1 MPQRKVGQVVDI
13 HIEHCIGGDQDVIG
27 VERLAGKARLKQRH
41 QRGEGIST
49 QGLDVMQVVVF
60 IVGVVAVLLQ
70 KLGLMDLVLGRRHPQ
85 PQWQC
90 LLVDHGIGQC
100 DCPAKV
106 GGRRLFDDGVQPV
119 LQGTGAQAHGL
130 QVIHAFHDRV
140 VVAVYSVIQ
149 QVLINTLQR
158 ALAKCLMGLAQA
170 ERQILQQAQAVEWV
184 RQALGDF
191 IAQGVDRG
199 KDFVAQARGPEQ
211 RLARALRVDTAALSD
226 HERIG
231 QRLWRIDGVQ
241 VQRQAIGIR
250 QKSVKAMACQAR
262 QTVGLK

>member
-1 MPQRKVGQVVDI
+1 MF
-13 HIEHCIGGDQDVIG
+13 
-27 VERLAGKARLKQRH
+27 L
-41 QRGEGIST
+41 
-49 QGLDVMQVVVF
+49 
-60 IVGVVAVLLQ
+60 VGVVAVLLQ
-70 KLGLMDLVLGRRHPQ
+70 KLGLVGLVLGRRHTQ

-106 GGRRLFDDGVQPV
+106 GGRRLFDDGVQPI

-170 ERQILQQAQAVEWV
+170 ERQIFQQAQAVDRV

-211 RLARALRVDTAALSD
+211 RLARALRVDTAALGAFTSSSTTTAFTP
-226 HERIG
+226 RISPATRSPLCAVASCFTSCRRTVPTRTASNACG
-231 QRLWRIDGVQ
+231 KTSTRTSPATID
-241 VQRQAIGIR
+241 A
-250 QKSVKAMACQAR
+250 KP
-262 QTVGLK
+262 